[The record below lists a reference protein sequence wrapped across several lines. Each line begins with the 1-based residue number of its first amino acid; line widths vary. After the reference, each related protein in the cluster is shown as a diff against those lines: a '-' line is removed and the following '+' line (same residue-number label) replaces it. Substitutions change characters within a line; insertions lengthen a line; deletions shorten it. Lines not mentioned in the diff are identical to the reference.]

1 MKFRLSPV
9 AVNSREIHTPPET
22 GALSKIDQL
31 VADATTELKRLGI
44 NIDGKRPDQLLTM
57 AREERNKPRVRHVG
71 G

>member
-1 MKFRLSPV
+1 MIV
-9 AVNSREIHTPPET
+9 T

-57 AREERNKPRVRHVG
+57 AREERNKPVSNISVIKIA
-71 G
+71 

>member
-1 MKFRLSPV
+1 MIV
-9 AVNSREIHTPPET
+9 T

-57 AREERNKPRVRHVG
+57 ARETIPVSDMLVIEIA
-71 G
+71 